1 MPNTAFLVP
10 SNIHKLIRL
19 FDSGIAGIYSTTA
32 FKTYVLWTL
41 LKRGERRMAVVLIP
55 FAKAYSVVFL
65 WHPFTNL
72 HYMMPGI

>member
-1 MPNTAFLVP
+1 MFYGLSV
-10 SNIHKLIRL
+10 
-19 FDSGIAGIYSTTA
+19 
-32 FKTYVLWTL
+32 
-41 LKRGERRMAVVLIP
+41 KRGERRMAVVLIP